1 MSASLLFAFAV
12 LAQEPA
18 TAETTA
24 ATPTSTSAPAKTI
37 VAEDPVA
44 LEKGAAA
51 ALARQEDPNHKVAV
65 VVLDLRADGVE
76 PSLASAVSSVVGS
89 ELFDLGVL
97 QVTTE
102 EDVRRMMDFEQM
114 KLILA
119 CQDEAKCLTSFQQ
132 ALGAEMLVTG
142 SVGTVPTS
150 GGGNDIVVGL
160 VLNDVA
166 AGLPIGRE
174 VATVKTPSGLVSELR
189 VALGRLFRP
198 VLAKRGGTLVVLGN
212 ETGATVLV
220 DGAAVGTTPFR
231 KDNVP
236 SGPHRIE
243 AVKDGFMKGSV
254 DVTVQ
259 PTQTVAVDVLL
270 IPSKEMSELHKRN
283 NTILRVVS
291 IASAG
296 VGVGALATGGAVW
309 WYQYDKVN
317 NPQTGYVAQYAKDN
331 GGALLLPTPKY
342 NEVSQLRLLSYVVT
356 GAAVPLFV
364 AGGVLWAVSDDPA
377 KYDALLSE
385 DVSEA
390 Q

>member
-1 MSASLLFAFAV
+1 MSASLFFTLAV
-12 LAQEPA
+12 AAQDPA
-18 TAETTA
+18 TPPPADKGA
-24 ATPTSTSAPAKTI
+24 STQTI

-44 LEKGAAA
+44 LEKGAALA
-51 ALARQEDPNHKVAV
+51 KERARQDDPFHKVAV

-142 SVGTVPTS
+142 SVGKA
-150 GGGNDIVVGL
+150 GDDIVVGL

-166 AGLPIGRE
+166 QGLPVGRE

-212 ETGATVLV
+212 EAGATVLV
-220 DGAAVGTTPFR
+220 DGAALGVTPFR

-236 SGPHRIE
+236 AGPHRIE
-243 AVKDGFMKGSV
+243 AVKDGFLKGAV

-259 PTQTVAVDVLL
+259 PTQTAAVDVLL
-270 IPSKEMSELHKRN
+270 IPSQEMSELHKRN

-291 IASAG
+291 LASAG

-317 NPQTGYVAQYAKDN
+317 NPKTGYVAQYAKDN

-342 NEVSQLRLLSYVVT
+342 NEVSELRLLSSVVA

-364 AGGVLWAVSDDPA
+364 ASGVLWAVSDDPA

-385 DVSEA
+385 DAGADVSA
-390 Q
+390 AK